1 MTRSIERR
9 SLPVWMK
16 LALTIFTPLALF
28 YLLVLP
34 MLAAQSP
41 KSFGVSGVLFGA
53 FMLIQLF
60 MLVGVLA
67 LDSAAAFYSY
77 QPWLALRRRQAQ
89 YSPYRSDPDV
99 PPSWALVLMMLSYS
113 AFNYA
118 FAVVYVFVS
127 SIDPTSFSTGKALG
141 VVESMYFSTITAATV
156 GYGDIAPKTDVARLI
171 VVAQV
176 SVSLLYVIIL
186 FSAFAS
192 YVREQPSRALNR
204 VDRQATA
211 ETTEPDDGPSKD
223 DVVRKV

>member
-1 MTRSIERR
+1 
-9 SLPVWMK
+9 
-16 LALTIFTPLALF
+16 
-28 YLLVLP
+28 

-41 KSFGVSGVLFGA
+41 KSFGVGGVLFGA

-60 MLVGVLA
+60 MLVGVFA

-77 QPWLALRRRQAQ
+77 QPWLALRRRQAR

-99 PPSWALVLMMLSYS
+99 TPSWALVPMMLSYS

-156 GYGDIAPKTDVARLI
+156 GYGDIAPKTDVTRLI

-176 SVSLLYVIIL
+176 SISLLYVIIL

-204 VDRQATA
+204 IDRRATA
-211 ETTEPDDGPSKD
+211 ETTEPDDGP
-223 DVVRKV
+223 